1 MNAGSSDVFRTEGI
15 VAGYSAEV
23 NVLSSVSIVVREREI
38 VTVVGP
44 NGAGKSTLLKT
55 CVGLLNPKEGRIAL
69 HGRDITGLR
78 PSAIARLGLGYVPQR
93 ENVFEN
99 MTVIENL
106 EMGAAAK
113 PKLPTGRR
121 IAALFELFP
130 RLAARRHQIVGT
142 MSGGERQLVAIARAL
157 LPEPKILLLD
167 EPSAGLA
174 PILVE
179 EMFEHIAMVNSLGVT
194 ILMVEQNARRAL
206 ELSHRGYVLDLGTNA
221 LEGRGPDLVRD
232 PRVAELYLG

>member
-1 MNAGSSDVFRTEGI
+1 MSDGGPVFRTDGL
-15 VAGYSAEV
+15 VAGYSPEV
-23 NVLSSVSIVVREREI
+23 DILSGVSIEVREREI

-55 CVGLLNPKEGRIAL
+55 AVGLIRPKAGRVSL
-69 HGRDITGLR
+69 RGRDITGLR

-93 ENVFEN
+93 ENVFES
-99 MTVIENL
+99 MSVVENL

-113 PKLPTGRR
+113 PGLPTGRR
-121 IAALFELFP
+121 ISELLDLFP
-130 RLAARRHQIVGT
+130 RLAERRRQVVGT
-142 MSGGERQLVAIARAL
+142 MSGGERQLVAMARAL
-157 LPEPKILLLD
+157 VPEPHILLLD

-174 PILVE
+174 PILVDG
-179 EMFEHIAMVNSLGVT
+179 MFEQIRAVNRLGVT

-221 LEGRGPDLVRD
+221 IEGSGPALVGD